1 MTTPSPHTPD
11 SSSPPSSSAPAASLP
26 ALLRELDDLRHQAG
40 RLEGLA
46 ESLVRDHH
54 AARRELLAV
63 EEFLALSPL
72 AQERLEDLSRDLF
85 GELMEEVESNLT
97 HAVREILGQDR
108 KVVSR
113 REVKSGKFFIT
124 LEIENQGQVE
134 DILQGQGGSV
144 CNILSVGLRL
154 IGLAQL
160 DPALHRPF
168 LVLDEQD
175 CWLRPEL
182 VPRFNALIAAI
193 GEKLGLQVLTISHHS
208 VDSFSGSAGR
218 VFQLAPSRE
227 AGVTVTVLE
236 GLRKA
241 GALTGED
248 EEAQSDE

>member
-1 MTTPSPHTPD
+1 MTTASPHTPD
-11 SSSPPSSSAPAASLP
+11 SSPSASPSLP

-46 ESLVRDHH
+46 ESLVRDHQ

-63 EEFLALSPL
+63 EEFLALSPK
-72 AQERLEDLSRDLF
+72 AQARLEDLSRDLF

-108 KVVSR
+108 TVVSR

-218 VFQLAPSRE
+218 VFLLAPSRD
-227 AGVTVTVLE
+227 AGVTVSVLE
-236 GLRKA
+236 GLRRA
-241 GALTGED
+241 GAPVGES
-248 EEAQSDE
+248 EEAESDE